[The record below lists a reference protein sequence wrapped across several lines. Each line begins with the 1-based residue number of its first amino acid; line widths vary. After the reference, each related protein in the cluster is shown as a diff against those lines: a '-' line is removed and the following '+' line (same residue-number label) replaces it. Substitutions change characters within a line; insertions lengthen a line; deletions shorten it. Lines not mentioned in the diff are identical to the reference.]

1 MKKVLLLI
9 FTVSL
14 IFAVN
19 LQSSEAAPKWQQL
32 AGQIEQTIHEAM
44 EIYKTGDGR
53 TAKDKINDAYYGI
66 YEKEGMEGA
75 LRVSVSAKAVGITEY
90 QFYKVKKAML
100 AGDPIEQVQ
109 GEADILIEMVYDNVE
124 AMENAH
130 GDEGGW
136 ASFLPAFLILIREG
150 LEAILV
156 LVAIIAYLR
165 KSGNE
170 KYLDTVY
177 NAMIA
182 AIIASFVTAYLF
194 ASIFES
200 TAAGAGREILEGATA
215 LFAVVVLLGT
225 SAWLG
230 GKADAKVWK
239 QYIQGMVDKSMTS
252 GKAKALAL
260 AAFLAVY
267 REGAEVILFYQALFN
282 NTSTDVDMIWYGF
295 GAGCIVI
302 AILFFALQHGVLK
315 IPLKP
320 FFLFTSILMYL
331 LAVSFAGSG
340 IKELQE
346 GGVFSQTPIEAIP
359 IPTIDIIG
367 VYPTYETFGLQMLLI
382 VVGVAAYFYHR
393 QQQSKE
399 VIQ

>member
-19 LQSSEAAPKWQQL
+19 SQSSEAAPKWQQL

-109 GEADILIEMVYDNVE
+109 GEADTLIEMVYDNVE

-200 TAAGAGREILEGATA
+200 TAASRSRNFRRCYSIICSSRITWNECL
-215 LFAVVVLLGT
+215 
-225 SAWLG
+225 AW
-230 GKADAKVWK
+230 W
-239 QYIQGMVDKSMTS
+239 
-252 GKAKALAL
+252 
-260 AAFLAVY
+260 
-267 REGAEVILFYQALFN
+267 
-282 NTSTDVDMIWYGF
+282 
-295 GAGCIVI
+295 
-302 AILFFALQHGVLK
+302 
-315 IPLKP
+315 
-320 FFLFTSILMYL
+320 
-331 LAVSFAGSG
+331 
-340 IKELQE
+340 
-346 GGVFSQTPIEAIP
+346 
-359 IPTIDIIG
+359 
-367 VYPTYETFGLQMLLI
+367 
-382 VVGVAAYFYHR
+382 
-393 QQQSKE
+393 
-399 VIQ
+399 

>member
-1 MKKVLLLI
+1 
-9 FTVSL
+9 
-14 IFAVN
+14 
-19 LQSSEAAPKWQQL
+19 
-32 AGQIEQTIHEAM
+32 
-44 EIYKTGDGR
+44 
-53 TAKDKINDAYYGI
+53 
-66 YEKEGMEGA
+66 
-75 LRVSVSAKAVGITEY
+75 
-90 QFYKVKKAML
+90 
-100 AGDPIEQVQ
+100 
-109 GEADILIEMVYDNVE
+109 
-124 AMENAH
+124 
-130 GDEGGW
+130 
-136 ASFLPAFLILIREG
+136 
-150 LEAILV
+150 
-156 LVAIIAYLR
+156 
-165 KSGNE
+165 
-170 KYLDTVY
+170 
-177 NAMIA
+177 
-182 AIIASFVTAYLF
+182 
-194 ASIFES
+194 
-200 TAAGAGREILEGATA
+200 
-215 LFAVVVLLGT
+215 
-225 SAWLG
+225 
-230 GKADAKVWK
+230 
-239 QYIQGMVDKSMTS
+239 MVDKSMTS

-346 GGVFSQTPIEAIP
+346 GGVFSQTPIETIP

-382 VVGVAAYFYHR
+382 VVGIAAYFYRR

-399 VIQ
+399 IIQ